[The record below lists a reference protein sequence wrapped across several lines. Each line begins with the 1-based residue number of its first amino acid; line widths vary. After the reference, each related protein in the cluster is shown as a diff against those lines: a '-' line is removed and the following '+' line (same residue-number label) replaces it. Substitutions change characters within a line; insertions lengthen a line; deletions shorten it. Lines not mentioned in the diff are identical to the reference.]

1 MTKQQNTIQGAAV
14 KFGRLVSTT
23 DQVLA
28 QQLGQI
34 VDIESITRGMDCDVS
49 ATEQGTICFWINY
62 ELYEVT
68 PEALAV

>member
-1 MTKQQNTIQGAAV
+1 MTKQHKTLQGAAV

-28 QQLGQI
+28 QRLGQI
-34 VDIESITRGMDCDVS
+34 VDIDAITRGRDCDVS

-62 ELYEVT
+62 ELYEVA
-68 PEALAV
+68 PEFAQ

>member
-1 MTKQQNTIQGAAV
+1 MTKNYKTLQGAAV

-23 DQVLA
+23 DQVL
-28 QQLGQI
+28 
-34 VDIESITRGMDCDVS
+34 
-49 ATEQGTICFWINY
+49 GTICFWINY